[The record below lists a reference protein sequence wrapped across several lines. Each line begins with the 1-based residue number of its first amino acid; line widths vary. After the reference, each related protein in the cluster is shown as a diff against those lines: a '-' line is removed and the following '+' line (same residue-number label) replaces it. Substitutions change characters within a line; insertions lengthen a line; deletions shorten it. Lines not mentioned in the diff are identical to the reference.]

1 MYLQLD
7 ILQTTLCHTPA
18 TLSVQCICIDKSKS
32 SWLPGSA
39 SLGIRALTVQAWG
52 PGFDFR
58 ELPTFI
64 LLVSPHTIEHVFS
77 LQAT

>member
-18 TLSVQCICIDKSKS
+18 TLSVQCICIDDTVG
-32 SWLPGSA
+32 SWQWY
-39 SLGIRALTVQAWG
+39 SLVIRALTVQAWG

-58 ELPTFI
+58 QLPTFI
-64 LLVSPHTIEHVFS
+64 LLVSPHTIEHAFS